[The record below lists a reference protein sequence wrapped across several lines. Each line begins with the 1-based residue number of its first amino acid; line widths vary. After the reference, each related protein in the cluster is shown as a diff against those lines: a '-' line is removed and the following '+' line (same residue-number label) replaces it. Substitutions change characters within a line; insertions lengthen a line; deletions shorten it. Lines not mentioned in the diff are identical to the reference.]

1 MRYEYLFVRAFFI
14 ETEANDNIG
23 DGRFAS
29 GGGVVQALVPGHPT
43 LAAAVVAV
51 VVRGAVQI

>member
-1 MRYEYLFVRAFFI
+1 LFI
-14 ETEANDNIG
+14 EIEANDNN
-23 DGRFAS
+23 DGSRFAA

-43 LAAAVVAV
+43 LAAVV